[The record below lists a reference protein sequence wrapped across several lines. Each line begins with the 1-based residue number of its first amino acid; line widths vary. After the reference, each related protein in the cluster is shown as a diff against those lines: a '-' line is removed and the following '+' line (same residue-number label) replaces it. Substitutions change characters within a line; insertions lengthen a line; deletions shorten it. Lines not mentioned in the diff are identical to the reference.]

1 MRGREMK
8 RQDPARTVGGEGGAP
23 ARTWGSRTEAGGSK
37 VIRDR
42 CSSGSK
48 RCRHRAAAL
57 RGGETIVYGL
67 WG

>member
-8 RQDPARTVGGEGGAP
+8 RQDPARTDGGEGGTLG
-23 ARTWGSRTEAGGSK
+23 RVWGSRTKAGGSK

-48 RCRHRAAAL
+48 RCRQRAPAA
-57 RGGETIVYGL
+57 RAGETLVFGL